1 MRKWQP
7 WINSELVVLAQSSTV
22 PSNTL
27 CVSPKLDQQ
36 YKDQLKE
43 LLLNMCGYPDGRAA
57 LKQLGA
63 KRFIETYREQYQ
75 PVFKLAKEAGIDL
88 GEYNFPGS

>member
-7 WINSELVVLAQSSTV
+7 RLDRELVVLAQSVTV

-36 YKDQLKE
+36 YNDQLKE

-75 PVFKLAKEAGIDL
+75 PVF
-88 GEYNFPGS
+88 